1 MTIETGSTHPDPGPA
16 EALWTNGR
24 ACPLAAYDG
33 WTSALAA
40 QVDVGMPAG
49 PWPSLLAGGGLLW
62 VYTIDGQ
69 LAIIDPAACRTV
81 IRLTVPQASQP
92 GLVATEYALGAL
104 WFARAGELCRVSDT
118 GERTVTELPD
128 GFGAGMGLPPAIGA
142 TSEWLWLGSGDRCHD
157 RGARLL
163 RVDPA
168 TGEITLSARVPGVSI
183 HSLAAAP
190 QGLVATAVNR
200 PDVFVLDPD
209 TGEPR
214 WSAQVPDGSMI
225 VTPYPAG
232 DSVWAVGANGTA
244 IRLGDPRTPVAA
256 TVPFGD
262 NSIPYYAAVS
272 LGSLWIADEIWS
284 TVIRIDAGTGR
295 ILARI
300 PVTPGEPD
308 SPAFFP
314 AAGKSAVWVLDYN
327 GADGISRIDPA
338 TNRAVQVRESGGV
351 NDLAAAVGPA
361 PGTGSAG

>member
-1 MTIETGSTHPDPGPA
+1 MDKRPSRPTGCLRRLDKRA
-16 EALWTNGR
+16 GR
-24 ACPLAAYDG
+24 TGRCGYA
-33 WTSALAA
+33 
-40 QVDVGMPAG
+40 AG

-118 GERTVTELPD
+118 GERTVTELP
-128 GFGAGMGLPPAIGA
+128 
-142 TSEWLWLGSGDRCHD
+142 
-157 RGARLL
+157 
-163 RVDPA
+163 
-168 TGEITLSARVPGVSI
+168 
-183 HSLAAAP
+183 
-190 QGLVATAVNR
+190 
-200 PDVFVLDPD
+200 
-209 TGEPR
+209 
-214 WSAQVPDGSMI
+214 
-225 VTPYPAG
+225 
-232 DSVWAVGANGTA
+232 
-244 IRLGDPRTPVAA
+244 
-256 TVPFGD
+256 
-262 NSIPYYAAVS
+262 
-272 LGSLWIADEIWS
+272 
-284 TVIRIDAGTGR
+284 
-295 ILARI
+295 
-300 PVTPGEPD
+300 EPD